1 MVEFDQII
9 VQEDLCLY
17 KLKTKVGKWK
27 LFNKLKIYRYIY
39 SANNFQLVIN
49 FTANQ

>member
-1 MVEFDQII
+1 MEEFDQII
-9 VQEDLCLY
+9 VQEDPCLY